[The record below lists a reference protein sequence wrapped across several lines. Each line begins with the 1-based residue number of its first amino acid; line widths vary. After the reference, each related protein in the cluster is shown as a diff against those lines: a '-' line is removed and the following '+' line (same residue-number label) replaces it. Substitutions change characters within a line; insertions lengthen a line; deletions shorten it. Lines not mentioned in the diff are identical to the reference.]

1 MQINDYERNC
11 TCSPA
16 TLIVLQ
22 AIICREWPDEQMFLS
37 NFLHPTLTLRLL
49 ITAVPKPEQN
59 HRPYWNILICGTDRG
74 SERVLARSYNVTY
87 RRRPG

>member
-1 MQINDYERNC
+1 MEVLNDEILNTRNKTAQYLISEWIALGVQTVNGCRVQINDYERNS

-49 ITAVPKPEQN
+49 ITAVPKP
-59 HRPYWNILICGTDRG
+59 
-74 SERVLARSYNVTY
+74 
-87 RRRPG
+87 

>member
-1 MQINDYERNC
+1 MNDYERNS

-16 TLIVLQ
+16 TLIELQ

-49 ITAVPKPEQN
+49 ITAVPKP
-59 HRPYWNILICGTDRG
+59 
-74 SERVLARSYNVTY
+74 
-87 RRRPG
+87 